1 MESTGV
7 GGIVL
12 SVFFIIFGTRSA
24 LSNAYTVI
32 DTSPT
37 TDLTLRLSEQ
47 PFHVNNSITV
57 PQGVTLNVEPGV
69 TVKFGPAVG
78 VRVEGRFLAVGQP
91 DKRILFTA
99 ADPSN
104 VERYDKQSPVWFDGA
119 RLAGDFTETHHGR
132 LELLYQGSFGT
143 VCQNGW
149 GSSYYNNNN
158 RVVARMLGYQTCT
171 KVYNRG
177 SGTGSI
183 LLNNVRCNGHESSLW
198 DCPHDGV
205 RVHNCCFRG

>member
-1 MESTGV
+1 M
-7 GGIVL
+7 L
-12 SVFFIIFGTRSA
+12 
-24 LSNAYTVI
+24 
-32 DTSPT
+32 
-37 TDLTLRLSEQ
+37 
-47 PFHVNNSITV
+47 
-57 PQGVTLNVEPGV
+57 
-69 TVKFGPAVG
+69 K
-78 VRVEGRFLAVGQP
+78 
-91 DKRILFTA
+91 
-99 ADPSN
+99 
-104 VERYDKQSPVWFDGA
+104 
-119 RLAGDFTETHHGR
+119 
-132 LELLYQGSFGT
+132 GSFGT

-205 RVHNCCFRG
+205 RVHNCWTIQNEKSPVLARP